1 MGSSIKDDP
10 PSPAFRTASPT
21 PRGTPSRLG
30 RASPSLVNTRLIDE
44 IERSREEDAE
54 RARKG
59 RIREITRAAEE
70 ATAVATAA
78 AAVAGAAS
86 VASAVRAQLAQRRD
100 LPAAPSQTPMYAD
113 PPPPPTRTT
122 AVNTEVVTRHLS
134 HEYRSPPG
142 MTRDD
147 PPASFD
153 PDPNPKPSPP
163 SFNFPHGFVPD
174 RRDAEALVMATAVKL
189 EKERRSL
196 RDELEICQK
205 RQWDLDSRELGLKQR
220 EHACAKAVELYH
232 MREDGR
238 GEHISASNR
247 ALLRESEDARRDLD
261 GIKKAAIEAEERAK
275 RAEARLRMI
284 EEDADGKRDELEA
297 LRSKARARA
306 AHDAKKFDT
315 EPEWERSYLVS

>member
-1 MGSSIKDDP
+1 
-10 PSPAFRTASPT
+10 
-21 PRGTPSRLG
+21 
-30 RASPSLVNTRLIDE
+30 
-44 IERSREEDAE
+44 
-54 RARKG
+54 
-59 RIREITRAAEE
+59 
-70 ATAVATAA
+70 
-78 AAVAGAAS
+78 
-86 VASAVRAQLAQRRD
+86 
-100 LPAAPSQTPMYAD
+100 
-113 PPPPPTRTT
+113 
-122 AVNTEVVTRHLS
+122 
-134 HEYRSPPG
+134 

-147 PPASFD
+147 PPVSFD
-153 PDPNPKPSPP
+153 PAPTLEPSPP